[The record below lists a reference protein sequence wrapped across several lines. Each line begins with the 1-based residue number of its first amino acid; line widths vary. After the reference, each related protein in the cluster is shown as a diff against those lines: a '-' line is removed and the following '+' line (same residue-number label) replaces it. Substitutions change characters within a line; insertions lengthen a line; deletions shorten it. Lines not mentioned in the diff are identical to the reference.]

1 MEDDMTF
8 YVCTDGYI
16 QQLGGEKNI
25 SYGKKRRG
33 QLMINISKDNFDD
46 QKLKIMQVF
55 HEYQGTNDIQDD
67 ITFVGFKL

>member
-1 MEDDMTF
+1 MTF
-8 YVCTDGYI
+8 YLCTDGYI

-55 HEYQGTNDIQDD
+55 HEYQGTNEIQDD